1 MIQKTNPASTP
12 KTRKIFYGAKIL
24 IIKFDHSKKKCVV
37 GRKQETSIQIFTEVT
52 SLVISK
58 LVYFTPRQTQVSLS
72 SLT

>member
-1 MIQKTNPASTP
+1 M
-12 KTRKIFYGAKIL
+12 IL

-58 LVYFTPRQTQVSLS
+58 LVNFTPRQTQVSLS

>member
-1 MIQKTNPASTP
+1 MIQKTNPANTP

-24 IIKFDHSKKKCVV
+24 IIKFDHSKKKMVASQT
-37 GRKQETSIQIFTEVT
+37 QENSIYIFTEVT

-58 LVYFTPRQTQVSLS
+58 LVNFTLRQTQVSLP